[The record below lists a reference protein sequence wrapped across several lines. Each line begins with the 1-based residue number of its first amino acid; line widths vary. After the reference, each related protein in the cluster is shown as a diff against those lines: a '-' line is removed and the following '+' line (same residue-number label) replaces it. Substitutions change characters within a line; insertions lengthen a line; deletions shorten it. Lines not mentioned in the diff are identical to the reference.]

1 MRSFGYLLATTMT
14 EIRVTKITPEQLA
27 KLQQKADQ
35 HLARLQAAKA
45 RLAETERKMDTRRKI
60 IAGGLLFDAA
70 AKDPQW
76 ARHLDV
82 LLTRID
88 RPNDKEPFEGWS
100 IEQYKAEGGKLG
112 ARKQARLEVAAD
124 EDEARAD
131 ESVGAAPA
139 GTDETAGEAQHGR
152 AGPAGHDDGGRSRP
166 EPGGRTT
173 EAPGETS
180 AA

>member
-1 MRSFGYLLATTMT
+1 VA
-14 EIRVTKITPEQLA
+14 KITPDQLA

-45 RLAETERKMDTRRKI
+45 RMAETERKMDTRRKI

-70 AKDPQW
+70 AKDKQW
-76 ARHLDV
+76 AQHLAV

-112 ARKQARLEVAAD
+112 TRKQARLEAAAGDD
-124 EDEARAD
+124 ELSAGVQSAEVRP
-131 ESVGAAPA
+131 AAA
-139 GTDETAGEAQHGR
+139 EED
-152 AGPAGHDDGGRSRP
+152 
-166 EPGGRTT
+166 RTSEKNKT
-173 EAPGETS
+173 RD
-180 AA
+180 AAE

>member
-1 MRSFGYLLATTMT
+1 VA
-14 EIRVTKITPEQLA
+14 KITADHLA

-70 AKDPQW
+70 AKDKQW
-76 ARHLDV
+76 AQHLAV

-88 RPNDKEPFEGWS
+88 RPNDKEPFDGWS

-112 ARKQARLEVAAD
+112 ARKQARLEAAAD
-124 EDEARAD
+124 DDDEARAD
-131 ESVGAAPA
+131 KTVGATGT
-139 GTDETAGEAQHGR
+139 GTDETAEEAPHGR
-152 AGPAGHDDGGRSRP
+152 VGPAGHDNTGRSRP

>member
-1 MRSFGYLLATTMT
+1 VA
-14 EIRVTKITPEQLA
+14 KITAEQLA

-70 AKDPQW
+70 AKDKQW
-76 ARHLDV
+76 AHHLAA
-82 LLTRID
+82 LLARID

-112 ARKQARLEVAAD
+112 ARKQAKLETTAGD
-124 EDEARAD
+124 EFTTEVR
-131 ESVGAAPA
+131 PA
-139 GTDETAGEAQHGR
+139 GAEGDRTPEKNETR
-152 AGPAGHDDGGRSRP
+152 D
-166 EPGGRTT
+166 
-173 EAPGETS
+173 
-180 AA
+180 AAE

>member
-1 MRSFGYLLATTMT
+1 VA
-14 EIRVTKITPEQLA
+14 KITADQLA

-70 AKDPQW
+70 AKDKQW
-76 ARHLDV
+76 AHHLAA
-82 LLTRID
+82 LLARID

-112 ARKQARLEVAAD
+112 ARKQARLDEAQLEATASDDEEGLTPEEEKTVMERAAD
-124 EDEARAD
+124 
-131 ESVGAAPA
+131 
-139 GTDETAGEAQHGR
+139 
-152 AGPAGHDDGGRSRP
+152 
-166 EPGGRTT
+166 
-173 EAPGETS
+173 
-180 AA
+180 

>member
-1 MRSFGYLLATTMT
+1 MA
-14 EIRVTKITPEQLA
+14 KITPDQLA

-70 AKDPQW
+70 AKDKQW
-76 ARHLDV
+76 AQHLAV

-112 ARKQARLEVAAD
+112 ARKQARLEAAAD
-124 EDEARAD
+124 DD
-131 ESVGAAPA
+131 
-139 GTDETAGEAQHGR
+139 DETPTEVQSADVR
-152 AGPAGHDDGGRSRP
+152 PAAAEEDRTP
-166 EPGGRTT
+166 ERNKTRD
-173 EAPGETS
+173 
-180 AA
+180 AAE

>member
-1 MRSFGYLLATTMT
+1 VA
-14 EIRVTKITPEQLA
+14 KITPDQLA

-70 AKDPQW
+70 AKDKQW
-76 ARHLDV
+76 AQHLAV

-112 ARKQARLEVAAD
+112 ARKQARLEAAD
-124 EDEARAD
+124 DDDETPAEVQAAD
-131 ESVGAAPA
+131 VRPAAPEEDR
-139 GTDETAGEAQHGR
+139 T
-152 AGPAGHDDGGRSRP
+152 P
-166 EPGGRTT
+166 ERNKTRD
-173 EAPGETS
+173 
-180 AA
+180 AAE

>member
-1 MRSFGYLLATTMT
+1 VA
-14 EIRVTKITPEQLA
+14 KITTDQLA

-70 AKDPQW
+70 AKDKQW
-76 ARHLDV
+76 AQHLAV

-112 ARKQARLEVAAD
+112 ARKQARLEAAAD
-124 EDEARAD
+124 DDET
-131 ESVGAAPA
+131 PA
-139 GTDETAGEAQHGR
+139 GVQAADVRQATAEE
-152 AGPAGHDDGGRSRP
+152 D
-166 EPGGRTT
+166 RTSEKNST
-173 EAPGETS
+173 QD
-180 AA
+180 AAE

>member
-1 MRSFGYLLATTMT
+1 MA
-14 EIRVTKITPEQLA
+14 KITPEQLA

-70 AKDPQW
+70 SKDPQW

-88 RPNDKEPFEGWS
+88 RPNDKQPFEGWS

-112 ARKQARLEVAAD
+112 ARKQARLEADDENEMAAD
-124 EDEARAD
+124 E
-131 ESVGAAPA
+131 SLGVGA
-139 GTDETAGEAQHGR
+139 GVGEGLA
-152 AGPAGHDDGGRSRP
+152 AAATEGPAGESEPRGGSRTAA
-166 EPGGRTT
+166 ENRMT

>member
-1 MRSFGYLLATTMT
+1 MA
-14 EIRVTKITPEQLA
+14 KITPDQLA

-70 AKDPQW
+70 AKDKQW
-76 ARHLDV
+76 AHHLAA
-82 LLTRID
+82 LLARID

-112 ARKQARLEVAAD
+112 ARKQARLEAAENDDEPLAD
-124 EDEARAD
+124 ET
-131 ESVGAAPA
+131 VGAAPA
-139 GTDETAGEAQHGR
+139 GTDETAEEAPHGR
-152 AGPAGHDDGGRSRP
+152 AGPAGHDDTGRSRP

>member
-1 MRSFGYLLATTMT
+1 VA
-14 EIRVTKITPEQLA
+14 KITPDQLA

-70 AKDPQW
+70 AKDKQW
-76 ARHLDV
+76 AQHLAV

-112 ARKQARLEVAAD
+112 ARKQARLEAAD
-124 EDEARAD
+124 DDDETPAEVQAAD
-131 ESVGAAPA
+131 VRPAAPEE
-139 GTDETAGEAQHGR
+139 D
-152 AGPAGHDDGGRSRP
+152 
-166 EPGGRTT
+166 RTPDRNKT
-173 EAPGETS
+173 RD
-180 AA
+180 AAE

>member
-1 MRSFGYLLATTMT
+1 MA
-14 EIRVTKITPEQLA
+14 KITAEHLA

-60 IAGGLLFDAA
+60 IVGGLLFDAA
-70 AKDPQW
+70 SKDPQW

-82 LLTRID
+82 LLSRID
-88 RPNDKEPFEGWS
+88 RPNDKQPFEGWS

-112 ARKQARLEVAAD
+112 ARKQARLEAAAD
-124 EDEARAD
+124 KDETRAD
-131 ESVGAAPA
+131 ES
-139 GTDETAGEAQHGR
+139 EESGR
-152 AGPAGHDDGGRSRP
+152 ARSSSDGSA
-166 EPGGRTT
+166 T

>member
-1 MRSFGYLLATTMT
+1 VA
-14 EIRVTKITPEQLA
+14 KITTDQLA

-70 AKDPQW
+70 SKDKQW
-76 ARHLDV
+76 AQHLAV

-112 ARKQARLEVAAD
+112 TRKQARLEAAAD
-124 EDEARAD
+124 DD
-131 ESVGAAPA
+131 D
-139 GTDETAGEAQHGR
+139 DETPTEVQSAGVR
-152 AGPAGHDDGGRSRP
+152 PAAAEEDRTP
-166 EPGGRTT
+166 ERNKTRD
-173 EAPGETS
+173 
-180 AA
+180 AAE

>member
-1 MRSFGYLLATTMT
+1 MPRQHRSR
-14 EIRVTKITPEQLA
+14 RVAKITPDQLA

-70 AKDPQW
+70 AKDKQW
-76 ARHLDV
+76 AQHLAV

-112 ARKQARLEVAAD
+112 ARKQARLEAAD
-124 EDEARAD
+124 DDDETPAEVQAAD
-131 ESVGAAPA
+131 VRPAAPEEDR
-139 GTDETAGEAQHGR
+139 T
-152 AGPAGHDDGGRSRP
+152 P
-166 EPGGRTT
+166 ERNKTRD
-173 EAPGETS
+173 
-180 AA
+180 AAE

>member
-1 MRSFGYLLATTMT
+1 VA
-14 EIRVTKITPEQLA
+14 KITPDQLA

-70 AKDPQW
+70 AKDKHW
-76 ARHLDV
+76 AQHLAV

-112 ARKQARLEVAAD
+112 ARKQARLEAAD
-124 EDEARAD
+124 DDDETPAEVQAAD
-131 ESVGAAPA
+131 VRPAAPEEDR
-139 GTDETAGEAQHGR
+139 T
-152 AGPAGHDDGGRSRP
+152 P
-166 EPGGRTT
+166 ERNKTRD
-173 EAPGETS
+173 
-180 AA
+180 AAE

>member
-1 MRSFGYLLATTMT
+1 MSVFGYLLAITTT
-14 EIRVTKITPEQLA
+14 EIRVAKITLEQLA

-88 RPNDKEPFEGWS
+88 RPNDKQPFEGWS

-112 ARKQARLEVAAD
+112 ARKQARLEAAD
-124 EDEARAD
+124 ENEMAAD
-131 ESVGAAPA
+131 ESLGVGAGVAGA
-139 GTDETAGEAQHGR
+139 GTG
-152 AGPAGHDDGGRSRP
+152 GPAGESEGRGRAPSANDGRA
-166 EPGGRTT
+166 T

>member
-1 MRSFGYLLATTMT
+1 
-14 EIRVTKITPEQLA
+14 
-27 KLQQKADQ
+27 
-35 HLARLQAAKA
+35 LQAAKA

-70 AKDPQW
+70 AKDKQW
-76 ARHLDV
+76 AQHLAV

-112 ARKQARLEVAAD
+112 ARKQARLEAAAD
-124 EDEARAD
+124 DDAEARVD
-131 ESVGAAPA
+131 ETVGAAPA
-139 GTDETAGEAQHGR
+139 GTDETAEEAPHGR
-152 AGPAGHDDGGRSRP
+152 AGPAGHDDTGRSRP